1 MLSLTQQKDEIGS
14 TTVAVLL
21 IHNFLQGKK
30 KSSLDCRLDEEKMKL
45 DVCDGWRDR

>member
-14 TTVAVLL
+14 TTVDVLL

-30 KSSLDCRLDEEKMKL
+30 KKAALIVDKMKKK
-45 DVCDGWRDR
+45 